1 MNSIDFKLV
10 EAEQT
15 ELLSKQRWGIYF
27 KIIKEFMASN
37 HNRVEVKITLYKSG
51 YSPYDIK
58 KRLKTNIISLKL
70 DDKVRVYVINKVV
83 YLERLEPKSVES
95 GLSDKMVYNGF
106 ELIEIEKKPKRVWI
120 KPALQVK
127 YGYHVGSKY
136 DPIFKAFLSSGKRL
150 VKVTIYN
157 DDRNPYLKASSLSQM
172 ASENIRISVRNHEIY
187 LERLDWVQVDTSP
200 KTG

>member
-1 MNSIDFKLV
+1 MDSVDFKLV

-15 ELLSKQRWGIYF
+15 ELSSKRYWGIGS

-37 HNRVEVKITLYKSG
+37 HNRVEVKITLPKSG
-51 YSPYDIK
+51 YSPYDVK
-58 KRLKTNIISLKL
+58 QKLKTNIISLKL

-106 ELIEIEKKPKRVWI
+106 ELIEIKKKPRRVWT
-120 KPALQVK
+120 KPTLLVK
-127 YGYHVGSKY
+127 HEYHVGSKY
-136 DPIFKAFLSSGKRL
+136 DPIFKAFLSSGKQL
-150 VKVTIYN
+150 VKVTIDN
-157 DDRNPYLKASSLSQM
+157 DDRSPYLKAGALSQM
-172 ASENIRISVRNHEIY
+172 APENIRISVRNREIY
-187 LERLDWVQVDTSP
+187 LERLDLTQTDILP